1 MRNQGEEA
9 KAELGL
15 LTISET
21 ASLLGLSV
29 NQTYNLANLGE
40 IPGAVKLGGR
50 WRVKAAVIHAWLE
63 QDEVSR

>member
-1 MRNQGEEA
+1 MHKRSEEA
-9 KAELGL
+9 KAVLGL

-40 IPGAVKLGGR
+40 LPGAVKLGGR
-50 WRVKAAVIHAWLE
+50 WRIKTAVLNSWLE
-63 QDEVSR
+63 EAL

>member
-1 MRNQGEEA
+1 MHNRSEEA
-9 KAELGL
+9 KAVVRL

-40 IPGAVKLGGR
+40 LPGAVKLGGR
-50 WRVKAAVIHAWLE
+50 WRIKTAVLTAWLE
-63 QDEVSR
+63 SEAAS